1 MKIRTDY
8 VSNSSSSSFVL
19 WGKAYDR
26 SDLSQK
32 MIDAGLVP
40 EDQVDDFDIYEWLDE
55 HDSFGFDY
63 DEYVIGDDEIIV
75 GMSPVKM
82 DDNETLAQFKQ
93 RVLDKI
99 KKAGLPI
106 DSISEIEYVKGV
118 DCDGCISI
126 D

>member
-1 MKIRTDY
+1 MKIRSDY

-19 WGKAYDR
+19 WGKMYDK
-26 SDLSQK
+26 SDLAQK

-40 EDQVDDFDIYEWLDE
+40 KDQVDDFDIYEWLDE
-55 HDSFGFDY
+55 HDFGFDY
-63 DEYVIGDDEIIV
+63 DDYVISDDDVIFGI
-75 GMSPVKM
+75 SPAKM

-93 RVLDKI
+93 RILDKI

-106 DSISEIEYVKGV
+106 DNISEIEYIKGV
-118 DCDGCISI
+118 DTDGIITI

>member
-26 SDLSQK
+26 YDLSQK

-40 EDQVDDFDIYEWLDE
+40 ADQIDDFDIYEWLDE
-55 HDSFGFDY
+55 HDSGFDY
-63 DEYVIGDDEIIV
+63 DEYVIGDDEIIF
-75 GMSPVKM
+75 GMSPAKM

-93 RVLDKI
+93 RVFEKI